1 MPSLTEVRDAAVAL
15 LRTVHPDISR
25 VEAFSGEI
33 TLDAVAGKGLPPGV
47 SVLVAAV
54 AADNDAQGDSLD
66 FDVMGTFGALVVSNN
81 VAGAEYA
88 EQDALHVAEKTALA
102 VHGATFGLPGVSP
115 AVVRSL
121 EAVTDEELAGNG
133 ICVWSVVWRQS
144 LVFTEGVNDGVTV

>member
-47 SVLVAAV
+47 SVLVAA
-54 AADNDAQGDSLD
+54 
-66 FDVMGTFGALVVSNN
+66 LVVSNN

-88 EQDALHVAEKTALA
+88 EQDALDVAEKTALA

>member
-33 TLDAVAGKGLPPGV
+33 TLGAVAGKGLPPGV

-54 AADNDAQGDSLD
+54 AADNDALGNSLD
-66 FDVMGTFGALVVSNN
+66 FDVVATFGALIVSNN

-88 EQDALHVAEKTALA
+88 EKDALAVAVKTALA

>member
-1 MPSLTEVRDAAVAL
+1 MTMPSLTEVRDAAVAL

-81 VAGAEYA
+81 VAGPVHSNVILTDNAHYDEPMFRFLL
-88 EQDALHVAEKTALA
+88 QDMWEMTVDDFICHLKTINI
-102 VHGATFGLPGVSP
+102 
-115 AVVRSL
+115 
-121 EAVTDEELAGNG
+121 DETIE
-133 ICVWSVVWRQS
+133 
-144 LVFTEGVNDGVTV
+144 E

>member
-1 MPSLTEVRDAAVAL
+1 MPSLTEVRDAAVSL

-88 EQDALHVAEKTALA
+88 EQDAL
-102 VHGATFGLPGVSP
+102 
-115 AVVRSL
+115 
-121 EAVTDEELAGNG
+121 D
-133 ICVWSVVWRQS
+133 VWSIAPS
-144 LVFTEGVNDGVTV
+144 LTMVSSLLITWPFHCL